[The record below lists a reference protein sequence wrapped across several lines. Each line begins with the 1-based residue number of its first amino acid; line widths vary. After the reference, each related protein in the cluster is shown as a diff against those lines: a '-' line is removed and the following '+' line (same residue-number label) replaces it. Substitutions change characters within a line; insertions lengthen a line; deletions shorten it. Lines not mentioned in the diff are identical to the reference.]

1 MNSAEIRDFVEQYLL
16 AQECAIVV
24 KDPAYLTTR
33 LSIQVDKDI
42 ANRPYYWMFV
52 ERTGAEPQPM
62 QLTFIF
68 DEEKIDD
75 QVQGE
80 LIKFGCW
87 RLHQIFHSA
96 KQHGQFIRLY
106 EEISPSS
113 STQGLIPWLLLN
125 YKISFISDQKKDLYY
140 PIGFNLITGQI
151 LTHFDTVLTQVQLTP
166 KIPDYH
172 FTLRPIYSLSS
183 ATQHIEQHLRSF
195 LTEQD
200 QSWADKANQR
210 LDEEIELMKSFFD
223 STSEEDML
231 LLGKKQ
237 EEIDRYRPK
246 IEVSPINVG
255 VVYLQTKLTETS
267 SMHDSMKQT

>member
-1 MNSAEIRDFVEQYLL
+1 M
-16 AQECAIVV
+16 
-24 KDPAYLTTR
+24 
-33 LSIQVDKDI
+33 
-42 ANRPYYWMFV
+42 
-52 ERTGAEPQPM
+52 
-62 QLTFIF
+62 
-68 DEEKIDD
+68 
-75 QVQGE
+75 
-80 LIKFGCW
+80 
-87 RLHQIFHSA
+87 
-96 KQHGQFIRLY
+96 
-106 EEISPSS
+106 
-113 STQGLIPWLLLN
+113 LN

-195 LTEQD
+195 LAEQD
-200 QSWADKANQR
+200 QSWADEANQR

-231 LLGKKQ
+231 LLEKKR

-255 VVYLQTKLTETS
+255 IIYLQTKLTETS
-267 SMHDSMKQT
+267 SKHDSMKQT

>member
-68 DEEKIDD
+68 DEEKTGE

-87 RLHQIFHSA
+87 SSIRS
-96 KQHGQFIRLY
+96 FIL
-106 EEISPSS
+106 PSS
-113 STQGLIPWLLLN
+113 MGNI
-125 YKISFISDQKKDLYY
+125 F
-140 PIGFNLITGQI
+140 
-151 LTHFDTVLTQVQLTP
+151 
-166 KIPDYH
+166 
-172 FTLRPIYSLSS
+172 
-183 ATQHIEQHLRSF
+183 A
-195 LTEQD
+195 
-200 QSWADKANQR
+200 
-210 LDEEIELMKSFFD
+210 
-223 STSEEDML
+223 
-231 LLGKKQ
+231 
-237 EEIDRYRPK
+237 
-246 IEVSPINVG
+246 
-255 VVYLQTKLTETS
+255 
-267 SMHDSMKQT
+267 SMKKYPRPVRLKD

>member
-1 MNSAEIRDFVEQYLL
+1 M
-16 AQECAIVV
+16 
-24 KDPAYLTTR
+24 
-33 LSIQVDKDI
+33 
-42 ANRPYYWMFV
+42 
-52 ERTGAEPQPM
+52 
-62 QLTFIF
+62 
-68 DEEKIDD
+68 
-75 QVQGE
+75 
-80 LIKFGCW
+80 
-87 RLHQIFHSA
+87 
-96 KQHGQFIRLY
+96 
-106 EEISPSS
+106 
-113 STQGLIPWLLLN
+113 LN

-195 LTEQD
+195 LAEQD
-200 QSWADKANQR
+200 QSWADEANQR

-231 LLGKKQ
+231 LLEKKR

-255 VVYLQTKLTETS
+255 SSISKPSLQKPLQ
-267 SMHDSMKQT
+267 SMIR

>member
-1 MNSAEIRDFVEQYLL
+1 MLE
-16 AQECAIVV
+16 
-24 KDPAYLTTR
+24 
-33 LSIQVDKDI
+33 
-42 ANRPYYWMFV
+42 
-52 ERTGAEPQPM
+52 
-62 QLTFIF
+62 
-68 DEEKIDD
+68 
-75 QVQGE
+75 
-80 LIKFGCW
+80 
-87 RLHQIFHSA
+87 LHQIFHSA
-96 KQHGQFIRLY
+96 KQHGQYIRLY

-195 LTEQD
+195 LAEQD
-200 QSWADKANQR
+200 QSWADEANQR

-231 LLGKKQ
+231 LLEKKR

-255 VVYLQTKLTETS
+255 IIYLQTKLTETS
-267 SMHDSMKQT
+267 SKHDSMKQT